1 MNNKEKAKKTWEE
14 QKRIVKEKLKPIKH
28 KIFVLSNKGG
38 VGKSSIAVNLA
49 VALAQ
54 DKYQVGLLDADLHGP
69 SIAKM
74 LRIEGQTLRGSGN
87 KIIPFPIY
95 PNLKVVSIALLFE
108 SPDSPLIWR
117 GPLKMK
123 ALQQFLGD
131 VEWGELDYLIV
142 DLPPGTGD
150 EPLSICQFIPEA
162 DGGVVVTTPQDIAL
176 LDSRKCI
183 SFLRALKIPVL
194 GILENMTEFICPHCG
209 KKTELFG
216 SGGGEKA
223 SREMKVPFLGKIPF
237 EKRIV
242 ESTDEGRPFI
252 AEYDQTE
259 TARVFKEIVSRII
272 KKIDAETP
280 KEQKRKGK

>member
-1 MNNKEKAKKTWEE
+1 
-14 QKRIVKEKLKPIKH
+14 
-28 KIFVLSNKGG
+28 
-38 VGKSSIAVNLA
+38 
-49 VALAQ
+49 
-54 DKYQVGLLDADLHGP
+54 
-69 SIAKM
+69 M

-87 KIIPFPIY
+87 KIVPFPIY
-95 PNLKVVSIALLFE
+95 PNLKVVSIALLLE

-123 ALQQFLGD
+123 ALQQFLKD
-131 VEWGELDYLIV
+131 VKWGELDYLIV

-252 AEYDQTE
+252 AEYGQTE

-272 KKIDAETP
+272 KKIET
-280 KEQKRKGK
+280 

>member
-1 MNNKEKAKKTWEE
+1 
-14 QKRIVKEKLKPIKH
+14 
-28 KIFVLSNKGG
+28 
-38 VGKSSIAVNLA
+38 
-49 VALAQ
+49 
-54 DKYQVGLLDADLHGP
+54 
-69 SIAKM
+69 
-74 LRIEGQTLRGSGN
+74 
-87 KIIPFPIY
+87 
-95 PNLKVVSIALLFE
+95 
-108 SPDSPLIWR
+108 
-117 GPLKMK
+117 
-123 ALQQFLGD
+123 LQQFLKD
-131 VEWGELDYLIV
+131 VEWGELDYLVV

-237 EKRIV
+237 ERRIV
-242 ESTDEGRPFI
+242 KSTDEGRPFI
-252 AEYDQTE
+252 AEYGQTE

-272 KKIDAETP
+272 GEIEK
-280 KEQKRKGK
+280 